1 MGFQGRRSKKTE
13 QSYWSSG
20 LNQTK
25 DFHTRIQDQEET
37 KCGVSYTYNINL
49 KKEYIEACTTPAAGM
64 YWRKAR
70 LYGPSLACS
79 LGNDGEACHTSRH
92 RQTPPP
98 QQLRGHFLSAGA
110 KLAGKAGDRKIY

>member
-49 KKEYIEACTTPAAGM
+49 KKEDIEACTTPVAGM
-64 YWRKAR
+64 Y
-70 LYGPSLACS
+70 
-79 LGNDGEACHTSRH
+79 
-92 RQTPPP
+92 
-98 QQLRGHFLSAGA
+98 
-110 KLAGKAGDRKIY
+110 